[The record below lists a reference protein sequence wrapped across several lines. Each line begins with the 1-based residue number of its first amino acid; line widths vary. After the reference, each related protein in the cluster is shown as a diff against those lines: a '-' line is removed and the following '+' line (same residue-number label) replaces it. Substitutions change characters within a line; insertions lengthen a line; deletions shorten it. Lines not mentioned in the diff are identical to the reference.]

1 MQDPTTARI
10 PPIAPSDWSEAA
22 WQAFAILDS
31 SATQEIGSA
40 SNVAMTLAQH
50 PKLAS
55 AYYTFG
61 KYLALDST
69 LSPRVRELVTLRVAW
84 LLKSDYEW
92 CHHVRFAKAVGVS
105 GEEID
110 AIREGSAASGWSD
123 DDQCFLQVVDDLF
136 FRHKLD
142 AATWSSLSQRL
153 ERQQVMDLVFTI
165 GHYIATALVLGAFDI
180 RIEAG
185 FTQEDHPLER

>member
-1 MQDPTTARI
+1 M
-10 PPIAPSDWSEAA
+10 IAPSDWSQEGRE
-22 WQAFAILDS
+22 AFAIMDS
-31 SATQEIGSA
+31 SATKEVGSA
-40 SNVAMTLAQH
+40 SNMAMTLAQH
-50 PKLAS
+50 PRLAA

-92 CHHVRFAKAVGVS
+92 CHHVRFAKAIGVT

-110 AIREGSAASGWSD
+110 AIREGPTSSAWCD
-123 DDQCFLQVVDDLF
+123 DDKCFLQVVDDLYF
-136 FRHKLD
+136 KHKLD
-142 AATWSSLSQRL
+142 EATWRGLSQRL
-153 ERQQVMDLVFTI
+153 DRQQVMDLVFTI
-165 GHYIATALVLGAFDI
+165 GHYISTALVLSAFNI

-185 FTQEDHPLER
+185 FAREDHPLER